1 MDATGAGGEEAVK
14 TYTFRA
20 NQQNYTLTSSQLSRY
35 PGSTLNALIKDVDF
49 RSEGTAIA
57 MPRSSPL
64 FPFIHQLYMTG
75 SMAEAARA
83 LPEEYSLQRLRE
95 ELDYYQLPTSYLLS
109 EAALKVPGISP
120 DVGSGD
126 QGSAL
131 LGLPSGIALPAHL
144 MRLVGMLA
152 EVMLVER
159 TVDQANKLLMQ
170 KALDNPTADSHS
182 LMARQRQA
190 TLFFSTSHNKHMLE
204 PFMLIPEFPISA
216 ASPSATPTATVCP
229 TPSATVCPTASASV
243 SWPHFPYQMVGMD
256 KNRFWISDSASTY
269 MRLIGPDSA
278 TFYTAALAGV
288 AASFTASGYKV
299 SWEVVDIPGPSIDP
313 ESERDWS
320 LWPVSC
326 LVLKW

>member
-83 LPEEYSLQRLRE
+83 LPEEYSLQQLRE

-109 EAALKVPGISP
+109 EEVLKVSGISVMPP
-120 DVGSGD
+120 DGSSSEGK
-126 QGSAL
+126 GAPP
-131 LGLPSGIALPAHL
+131 LPSGNPVPIHL
-144 MRLVGMLA
+144 MRLTTL
-152 EVMLVER
+152 VMEAAFVEK
-159 TVDQANKLLMQ
+159 TVDQINKLLLSN
-170 KALDNPTADSHS
+170 ALHTAVCSSHDGS
-182 LMARQRQA
+182 QHSA
-190 TLFFSTSHNKHMLE
+190 TVFFRTDRYKCMLR
-204 PFMLIPEFPISA
+204 PFLLIPETMPSSA
-216 ASPSATPTATVCP
+216 LASATG
-229 TPSATVCPTASASV
+229 SATGSATAPPCFPYLMRGLSEPGPHYHLSV
-243 SWPHFPYQMVGMD
+243 ST
-256 KNRFWISDSASTY
+256 STAALADY
-269 MRLIGPDSA
+269 RLLIGPDSA